1 MEILILIIGMMI
13 VTYIPRALPA
23 VIIDKIKFTQKTEK
37 FLKLIP
43 YTAMAALIFPGVLAV
58 DGERWYIG
66 LIGAGVAVALS
77 LSKYGKVPIVVIA
90 AVLTLMGIYTV
101 L

>member
-1 MEILILIIGMMI
+1 MEILILIVGMMI

-23 VIIDKIKFTQKTEK
+23 VVIDKMKFNQKTEK
-37 FLKLIP
+37 FLSLIP

-66 LIGAGVAVALS
+66 LIGAAVAVILS
-77 LSKYGKVPIVVIA
+77 LTKYGKVPIVVIA
-90 AVLTLMGIYTV
+90 AVLVLMGIYVV